1 MDKEK
6 LLELRSKIVEKT
18 QQLAVNG
25 QGSPEERLQVLF
37 NIIQSGGASL
47 EVLSSAY
54 ELIESLNSDDEKLT
68 ALLDVLYEVD
78 ARISEIPEN
87 TAPVQPAEQQH
98 HEAEQQ
104 HQEAPQ
110 Q

>member
-25 QGSPEERLQVLF
+25 QGSPEDRLQVLF

-87 TAPVQPAEQQH
+87 TVPSQP
-98 HEAEQQ
+98 EQQ
-104 HQEAPQ
+104 HQEVENQSHDNNQ